1 MSTFSIQITDELA
14 QAIETLA
21 QRLGTSKEEL
31 VVSMLERQVLLA
43 QSAFRT
49 QMSVEEFED
58 IRRRLQPYAEQA
70 RYTSEEEVL
79 KDIS

>member
-1 MSTFSIQITDELA
+1 MSTFWIQITDELA

-70 RYTSEEEVL
+70 RYTSEEEIL